1 MDIAPVSIVEP
12 HRITAGLTTFDVV
25 RLHRPTPRFRGRAV
39 AHLIKMQSA
48 CIAAVTA
55 FLVVNSDAGLVVWL
69 GPTVVLTPVFS

>member
-1 MDIAPVSIVEP
+1 M
-12 HRITAGLTTFDVV
+12 V
-25 RLHRPTPRFRGRAV
+25 RLRRPTPRFRGRAV

-55 FLVVNSDAGLVVWL
+55 FLVINSDAGLVVWL